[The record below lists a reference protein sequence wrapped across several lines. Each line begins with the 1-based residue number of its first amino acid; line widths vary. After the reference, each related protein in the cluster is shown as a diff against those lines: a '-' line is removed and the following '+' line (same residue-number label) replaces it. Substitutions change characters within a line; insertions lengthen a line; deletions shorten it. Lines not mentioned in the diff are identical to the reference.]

1 MRIQVTFRGIAHLY
15 KAMNKKWTIDIDIS
29 GNTVRDVVNTLI
41 SKYGSVIKQ
50 TILDQQGDI
59 DMEMRLVHNER
70 VFLEYGE
77 RMDVPLND
85 GDKLWFMAVG

>member
-15 KAMNKKWTIDIDIS
+15 KIMNKKWTIDIDIS

-41 SKYGSVIKQ
+41 SKYGSAIKQ
-50 TILDQQGDI
+50 SLLDQQGDI

-70 VFLEYGE
+70 VFLQYGE
-77 RMDVPLND
+77 RMDAPLND